1 VRKHW
6 FLSWTLLAAFAG
18 CAGPGAFGP
27 LRSAQQPPQNWQA
40 SQPTPGFAQRA
51 MNAMGTIIPGSPKV
65 ASPPNSNA
73 VQLAQQ
79 KLDPISLGFESR
91 PPSAELYL
99 SMARLS
105 DQGGKADEARGLYQ
119 KALSLE
125 PTNLQALLGLARL
138 EDREGRMDDALRNYQ
153 LAAGANPQNAQVL
166 NDLALCHARLG
177 QLPVSLH
184 LLNQA
189 TQYQPQKPLY
199 RNNIAKVLIEMNRI
213 DEAVNHQA
221 AVHPPAV
228 SQYNI
233 GLLLHQR
240 GRTAEAVRFLT
251 AATHI
256 DPQLEVAGTLLSRIN
271 NQTTRLV
278 GSGVSAPNDGILPT
292 PMTPLATAPGQPYP
306 TTGAMASGPVLQTLP
321 AETAQVPVGH
331 APTLLPPVR

>member
-1 VRKHW
+1 MRKYC
-6 FLSWTLLAAFAG
+6 FLTSTLLATFVG
-18 CAGPGAFGP
+18 CAGSGSLGLLGKAPQP
-27 LRSAQQPPQNWQA
+27 QQDWQA
-40 SQPTPGFAQRA
+40 SEPTPGFTQRA
-51 MNAMGTIIPGSPKV
+51 MEAMATVIPASPKA
-65 ASPPNSNA
+65 ASPAKSKIQL
-73 VQLAQQ
+73 VQHQ
-79 KLDPISLGFESR
+79 LDPISLGYESG

-105 DQGGKADEARGLYQ
+105 DQVGKVDEARGMYQ
-119 KALSLE
+119 KALLLE
-125 PTNLQALLGLARL
+125 PTNLKALLGLARL
-138 EDREGRMDDALRNYQ
+138 EDREGRMNEALRNYQ

-189 TQYQPQKPLY
+189 IQYQPQKLLY

-213 DEAVNHQA
+213 DEALNHQA

-228 SQYNI
+228 AQYNV

-256 DPQLEVAGTLLSRIN
+256 DPQLQAAGMLLSQLS

-278 GSGVSAPNDGILPT
+278 GAGVAAPNDGILPT
-292 PMTPLATAPGQPYP
+292 PMTPPTTALGQPYP
-306 TTGAMASGPVLQTLP
+306 TTGSLAAGPIMQTMP

-331 APTLLPPVR
+331 SPTLLPPVR

>member
-1 VRKHW
+1 VRKHC
-6 FLSWTLLAAFAG
+6 FFTSTLLAAFAG
-18 CAGPGAFGP
+18 CAGPGFMGT
-27 LRSAQQPPQNWQA
+27 AQQPQQNWHA
-40 SQPTPGFAQRA
+40 SQPTPGFTQRA
-51 MNAMGTIIPGSPKV
+51 MDAIIPGSPKAPSPANPNV
-65 ASPPNSNA
+65 AR
-73 VQLAQQ
+73 LAQQ
-79 KLDPISLGFESR
+79 KLDPISLGFKSG
-91 PPSAELYL
+91 PPSAELHL

-105 DQGGKADEARGLYQ
+105 DQGGKIDEARGLYQ

-125 PTNLQALLGLARL
+125 PTNLKALLGLARL
-138 EDREGRMDDALRNYQ
+138 EDREGRMDEALRNYQ

-177 QLPVSLH
+177 QLPVSFH
-184 LLNQA
+184 LLKQA

-213 DEAVNHQA
+213 DEAMNHQA

-228 SQYNI
+228 AQYNV

-240 GRTAEAVRFLT
+240 GRTAEAIRFLT

-256 DPQLEVAGTLLSRIN
+256 DPQLEAAGTLLSRIN

-278 GSGVSAPNDGILPT
+278 GSGMSAPNDGILPT
-292 PMTPLATAPGQPYP
+292 PMTAPAAAPGQPYP
-306 TTGAMASGPVLQTLP
+306 TTGAMASGPVMQTMP
-321 AETAQVPVGH
+321 SETAQVPVGH

>member
-1 VRKHW
+1 
-6 FLSWTLLAAFAG
+6 
-18 CAGPGAFGP
+18 
-27 LRSAQQPPQNWQA
+27 
-40 SQPTPGFAQRA
+40 
-51 MNAMGTIIPGSPKV
+51 MGTIIPGSPKV
-65 ASPPNSNA
+65 ASPSNSGV

-79 KLDPISLGFESR
+79 KLDPISLGYESG

-105 DQGGKADEARGLYQ
+105 DQSGKADEARGMYQ
-119 KALSLE
+119 KAISLE
-125 PTNLQALLGLARL
+125 PTNLKALLGLARL
-138 EDREGRMDDALRNYQ
+138 EDREGRMDEALQNYQ

-228 SQYNI
+228 AQYNV
-233 GLLLHQR
+233 GLLLHRR
-240 GRTAEAVRFLT
+240 GRTAEAIRFLT

-256 DPQLEVAGTLLSRIN
+256 DPQLEAAGTLLSRIN
-271 NQTTRLV
+271 NQTTRIV
-278 GSGVSAPNDGILPT
+278 GAGVSAPNDGILPT
-292 PMTPLATAPGQPYP
+292 PMTSPAAATGQPYP
-306 TTGAMASGPVLQTLP
+306 TTGAMASGPVVKTLP